1 MDRLSRAGAVI
12 IEEAT
17 TKEQTM
23 EGSTFASDT
32 AILLRRIAEAL
43 DAGKYADATNV
54 VVSFYVNG
62 QLVESRGNHKP
73 RIK

>member
-1 MDRLSRAGAVI
+1 
-12 IEEAT
+12 
-17 TKEQTM
+17 M

-32 AILLRRIAEAL
+32 AMLLRRIAEAL